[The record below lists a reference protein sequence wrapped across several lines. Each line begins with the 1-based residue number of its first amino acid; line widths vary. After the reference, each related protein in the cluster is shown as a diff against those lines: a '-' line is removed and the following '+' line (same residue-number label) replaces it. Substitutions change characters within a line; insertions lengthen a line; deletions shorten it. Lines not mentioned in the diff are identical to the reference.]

1 MASGRR
7 ERLCE
12 NGGGPGPEKGCEKV
26 RNRGITGKEEG
37 EESVMDWQEE
47 EEREGSEISFATWA
61 SSTEEAGRAVGWAS
75 ATSRLRGLVNLQAE
89 VSRRLLENRLNVTG
103 HQTHE
108 ETLNIPYHQGNAN
121 ESRPRC
127 HFGPPEGLKLK
138 TENTKC

>member
-1 MASGRR
+1 MDEAGVVGRR
-7 ERLCE
+7 QNGFREEGEAVRE
-12 NGGGPGPEKGCEKV
+12 WGGGPGPEKGCEKV

-103 HQTHE
+103 HQ
-108 ETLNIPYHQGNAN
+108 GNAN

-138 TENTKC
+138 TDNTKC